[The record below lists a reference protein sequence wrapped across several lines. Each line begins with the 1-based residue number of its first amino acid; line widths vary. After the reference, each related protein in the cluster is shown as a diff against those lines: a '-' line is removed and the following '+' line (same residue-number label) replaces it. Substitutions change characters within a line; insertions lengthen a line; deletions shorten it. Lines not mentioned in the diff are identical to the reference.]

1 MRFPVVSQS
10 SFLSLFDAVW
20 LRCFKGVTE
29 SPLPLPFSCRLFRSA
44 FWFFSPRSSCS
55 LCLSFLPVPSPAVF
69 RIAPPAFPVFSPV
82 LPSCTFS
89 PFSLHLYSLFI
100 LSSLSRSLVRE
111 PVPSLSVICPRRSIF
126 RQEKTAALLSK
137 NSCRHDPVGI
147 AYASCAAFSSA
158 LSSSTL
164 SRCSQGRST
173 SVLPKWP

>member
-29 SPLPLPFSCRLFRSA
+29 SPLPPH
-44 FWFFSPRSSCS
+44 
-55 LCLSFLPVPSPAVF
+55 SPAVF
-69 RIAPPAFPVFSPV
+69 SGLLSGSFPSVFLFSMPFF
-82 LPSCTFS
+82 PSC
-89 PFSLHLYSLFI
+89 SLSCRLPYCSACLSCLFPGTSLLYILSI
-100 LSSLSRSLVRE
+100 LSSF
-111 PVPSLSVICPRRSIF
+111 SLSSFSLLSPDPWSANPFLPCLSSVPGVRFS

>member
-29 SPLPLPFSCRLFRSA
+29 SPLPPPFSRCLFRSA
-44 FWFFSPRSSCS
+44 FWSFFPPRSSCS
-55 LCLSFLPVPSPAVF
+55 LSCRLPYCSACLSCL
-69 RIAPPAFPVFSPV
+69 FPG
-82 LPSCTFS
+82 T
-89 PFSLHLYSLFI
+89 SLLYILSISLFI

>member
-29 SPLPLPFSCRLFRSA
+29 SPLPPPFSCCLFRSA
-44 FWFFSPRSSCS
+44 FWSFFPPRSSCS
-55 LCLSFLPVPSPAVF
+55 LSCRLPYCSACLSCL
-69 RIAPPAFPVFSPV
+69 FPG
-82 LPSCTFS
+82 T
-89 PFSLHLYSLFI
+89 SLLYILSI
-100 LSSLSRSLVRE
+100 LSSSLFSLLSPDPWSANPFLPCLSSVPGVRF
-111 PVPSLSVICPRRSIF
+111 S

>member
-1 MRFPVVSQS
+1 MA
-10 SFLSLFDAVW
+10 SLFQRRDRISAPAPHSPAV
-20 LRCFKGVTE
+20 
-29 SPLPLPFSCRLFRSA
+29 FSGLLSGS
-44 FWFFSPRSSCS
+44 FSPRSSCS
-55 LCLSFLPVPSPAVF
+55 LCFLSFL
-69 RIAPPAFPVFSPV
+69 FPL
-82 LPSCTFS
+82 LPSS
-89 PFSLHLYSLFI
+89 VLLRLPFLSFPRYFPPVHSLHSLFI

>member
-29 SPLPLPFSCRLFRSA
+29 SPLPPPILLPPFPVCFLALFLLGLPVLCA
-44 FWFFSPRSSCS
+44 F
-55 LCLSFLPVPSPAVF
+55 LSFL
-69 RIAPPAFPVFSPV
+69 FPL
-82 LPSCTFS
+82 LPSS
-89 PFSLHLYSLFI
+89 VLLRLPFLSFPRYFPPVHSLHSLFISI

>member
-29 SPLPLPFSCRLFRSA
+29 SPLPPPFSCRLFRSA
-44 FWFFSPRSSCS
+44 FWFFFPSVFLFSMPFFPSCS
-55 LCLSFLPVPSPAVF
+55 LSCRLPYCSACLSCL
-69 RIAPPAFPVFSPV
+69 FPG
-82 LPSCTFS
+82 T
-89 PFSLHLYSLFI
+89 SLLYILSISLFI

>member
-20 LRCFKGVTE
+20 LCCFKGVTE
-29 SPLPLPFSCRLFRSA
+29 SPLPPPFSCRLFRSA
-44 FWFFSPRSSCS
+44 FWFFP
-55 LCLSFLPVPSPAVF
+55 LGLPVLNAFLSFLFPLLPSSVLLRLPF
-69 RIAPPAFPVFSPV
+69 LSIPRYFSPV
-82 LPSCTFS
+82 H
-89 PFSLHLYSLFI
+89 SLHSLFILSLFI